1 MGCIVHEAGEGGS
14 TGHGD
19 YECEPGAD
27 IRRYFTSHYVITIQE
42 INDCF
47 QLRHLF
53 MIINYLE
60 DLLVGFISAV
70 KS

>member
-1 MGCIVHEAGEGGS
+1 MVH
-14 TGHGD
+14 

-27 IRRYFTSHYVITIQE
+27 IRSYFTSHYVITIQE

-47 QLRHLF
+47 QLHHLF